1 MASKLQIVTEFSQKK
16 TLELASVRGNWQRY
30 LKTAARIYKYP
41 FRDQL
46 LINVQ
51 RPDATAC
58 ATIEFWNSRMDR
70 WVNRGS
76 RGIALLDDSSHK
88 TRLKYVFDVSDT
100 HPGRHRPQEPQL
112 WQMEPAYEETVLES
126 ISNSF
131 EVEREPG
138 VSFVEQICSMS
149 QAIAEDNLTDYL
161 EELRN
166 TREDSFL
173 EDLDDLNL
181 SVRLK
186 TLLANSLAYTV
197 LTRCGYDAD
206 RYGKRHKGLCHPR
219 PARKPYQDGGNVHRA
234 ELQHDRRHDEQ
245 RPVYG
250 GTGNK
255 GKSRGIDFPFRCGRG
270 SQGGG
275 PKAQADPQGDAE
287 TKETVHPGAAC
298 HRQGG
303 TEKEAPGAGKI
314 KRNGGMRNVFH
325 RGRRKPDLSVP
336 QRRPPQDGGKS
347 PGSFAGHGQGNGSAG
362 LPDRR

>member
-46 LINVQ
+46 LIHVQ

-76 RGIALLDDSSHK
+76 RGIALLDDSGHK
-88 TRLKYVFDVSDT
+88 TRLKYVFNVSDT

-112 WQMEPAYEETVLES
+112 WQMEPAYEEAVLES

-206 RYGKRHKGLCHPR
+206 RYFDETDFEFIHDFSTYETVSVLGNASNSISKMVLLEIGRTIQQQERTAKFAKQRNPVYDRATEEQPR
-219 PARKPYQDGGNVHRA
+219 AARKENEIYDRGTDLHTDRGVPVSRPDLAGDGGSPDGQVPSYPTTTA
-234 ELQHDRRHDEQ
+234 ERY
-245 RPVYG
+245 P
-250 GTGNK
+250 
-255 GKSRGIDFPFRCGRG
+255 SSCPW
-270 SQGGG
+270 
-275 PKAQADPQGDAE
+275 
-287 TKETVHPGAAC
+287 AAI
-298 HRQGG
+298 
-303 TEKEAPGAGKI
+303 P
-314 KRNGGMRNVFH
+314 
-325 RGRRKPDLSVP
+325 SV
-336 QRRPPQDGGKS
+336 RYRPPTITPS
-347 PGSFAGHGQGNGSAG
+347 IPPS
-362 LPDRR
+362 